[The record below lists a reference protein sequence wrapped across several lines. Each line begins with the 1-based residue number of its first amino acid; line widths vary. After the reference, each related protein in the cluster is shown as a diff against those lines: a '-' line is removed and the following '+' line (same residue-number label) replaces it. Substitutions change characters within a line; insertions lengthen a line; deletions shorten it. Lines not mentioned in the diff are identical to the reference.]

1 MSEDYV
7 DCSDVIIKRISQT
20 NYTNLQTLLLRSFL
34 IKAGGNKISSIELLQ
49 FINMPLL
56 TELDLC
62 KTFYKSANNSITK
75 VSALNKCAWDSLR
88 KISLGIDFIYAQIW
102 TYFRKS
108 ILQGWRYSSKSTKL
122 MLIRQALIWKT
133 NKWHKFRCI
142 LSFTVWLIWQNWL
155 STIFKMNV

>member
-7 DCSDVIIKRISQT
+7 DRSDVIIRIISQT
-20 NYTNLQTLLLRSFL
+20 NYMNLQTLLLRSFL

-75 VSALNKCAWDSLR
+75 VSSLNKCAWDSLR
-88 KISLGIDFIYAQIW
+88 KISLGIDFIYAQI
-102 TYFRKS
+102 
-108 ILQGWRYSSKSTKL
+108 
-122 MLIRQALIWKT
+122 
-133 NKWHKFRCI
+133 
-142 LSFTVWLIWQNWL
+142 
-155 STIFKMNV
+155 